1 MKTVIEMAKDVGA
14 YIAELPLENAVLF
27 EVDILSGRSAKL
39 EAFAELVTEQANA
52 RANTSWALMC
62 KKMVA
67 DEREACAKLIESR
80 KTGANKLMD
89 AVRDMEAAAIRARG
103 QA

>member
-1 MKTVIEMAKDVGA
+1 MKTVIEMAEEAGWGQA
-14 YIAELPLENAVLF
+14 NAHDDCLSCGVF
-27 EVDILSGRSAKL
+27 DI

-67 DEREACAKLIESR
+67 AENEACAKVVLQREQEAHGSDFP
-80 KTGANKLMD
+80 D
-89 AVRDMEAAAIRARG
+89 AYDFAKAIRAR
-103 QA
+103 ANT

>member
-1 MKTVIEMAKDVGA
+1 MKTVIEMAEDVGA
-14 YIAELPLENAVLF
+14 YVTDLPLEDAVLF
-27 EVDILSGRSAKL
+27 EVDISGRSAKL

-67 DEREACAKLIESR
+67 AENEACAKLVEDLKGQCWAYDHDQIAS
-80 KTGANKLMD
+80 
-89 AVRDMEAAAIRARG
+89 AIRARG
-103 QA
+103 NT

>member
-1 MKTVIEMAKDVGA
+1 MKTVIEMAEEVGA

-27 EVDILSGRSAKL
+27 EVDSLSGRSAKL

-67 DEREACAKLIESR
+67 DEREACAKLCDDIATDDGFE
-80 KTGANKLMD
+80 GGYANGC
-89 AVRDMEAAAIRARG
+89 AVAIRVRG

>member
-1 MKTVIEMAKDVGA
+1 MKTVIEMAEDVGA
-14 YIAELPLENAVLF
+14 GIADLPMEDAVLF
-27 EVDILSGRSAKL
+27 EVNILSGRSAKL

-67 DEREACAKLIESR
+67 DENEANAKLVDHILKEGGG
-80 KTGANKLMD
+80 TWGD
-89 AVRDMEAAAIRARG
+89 AIRARMNT
-103 QA
+103 